1 MNSYKFYISLWPLR
15 EPWERVKLW
24 WLLWNCFN
32 MTFHDSSDF
41 LFETG
46 TPAGLVHPQ
55 PSAYGITPGLLIPT
69 SVAVKKMPAIPTE
82 KLHESPTP
90 PKETVTMET
99 DKETVTMETDKET
112 LTEPD
117 AMPAD
122 HDPYQ
127 VTGEDEP
134 LVLASPM
141 TPPAAAA
148 PSTRRP
154 SPEAPSTRRPGPEAP
169 STRRPGPEGTA
180 PGGTVEVIT
189 LDESPPV
196 ESFEFSPTTPEEEQE
211 PETPATH
218 WSFNVPTKVK
228 IETKE
233 EPTPTSPGDTVPE
246 SQPSQASS
254 PQKKDDK
261 DTKRK
266 TSRRKAR
273 GSSEKDK
280 GKTKKK
286 QEEKKKKRSRTPTSS
301 SSSTQWIRVPKK
313 KKHKKHHWDVHHPF
327 GTQCVVDIPL
337 SGVQT
342 VLFWYG
348 SVPTRMYKVAFFFL
362 HDKPG

>member
-117 AMPAD
+117 ATPAD

-141 TPPAAAA
+141 TPPAAA
-148 PSTRRP
+148 
-154 SPEAPSTRRPGPEAP
+154 APSTRRPGPEAP

-254 PQKKDDK
+254 PQKKVE
-261 DTKRK
+261 
-266 TSRRKAR
+266 
-273 GSSEKDK
+273 GSSAHTNQDHLRTQPRIIAAHTS
-280 GKTKKK
+280 GSSAHTD
-286 QEEKKKKRSRTPTSS
+286 QDHLRTHIRTPTQSCFVG
-301 SSSTQWIRVPKK
+301 W
-313 KKHKKHHWDVHHPF
+313 
-327 GTQCVVDIPL
+327 G
-337 SGVQT
+337 GVGWGG
-342 VLFWYG
+342 VGWG
-348 SVPTRMYKVAFFFL
+348 GDS
-362 HDKPG
+362 

>member
-99 DKETVTMETDKET
+99 DKETVTMET
-112 LTEPD
+112 EPDAD

-134 LVLASPM
+134 LALASPM

-154 SPEAPSTRRPGPEAP
+154 GPEAP
-169 STRRPGPEGTA
+169 STRPGPEGTA

-211 PETPATH
+211 PETPAPH
-218 WSFNVPTKVK
+218 WSFNAPTKVK

-233 EPTPTSPGDTVPE
+233 EPTPTSPGDTIPE
-246 SQPSQASS
+246 SQPSQAST

-261 DTKRK
+261 DTKTK

-273 GSSEKDK
+273 GPSEKGK
-280 GKTKKK
+280 GKTKKQ
-286 QEEKKKKRSRTPTSS
+286 QEEKKKKKRSRTPTSS

-342 VLFWYG
+342 VR
-348 SVPTRMYKVAFFFL
+348 VAARMYKVAFFAWQTRLRDIRQF
-362 HDKPG
+362 G